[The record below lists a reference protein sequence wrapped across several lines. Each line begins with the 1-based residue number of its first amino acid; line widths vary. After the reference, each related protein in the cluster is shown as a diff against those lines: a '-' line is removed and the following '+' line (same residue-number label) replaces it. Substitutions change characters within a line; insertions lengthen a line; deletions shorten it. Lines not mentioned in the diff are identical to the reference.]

1 MLTKRVPWLLAVIA
15 IFFVL
20 RAPVLAADPAAQL
33 AAGIQEVIT
42 AAVATGPIVAVSGKS
57 VEVEPLRAFY
67 EGRAFAPV
75 WVDATGLNERGQA
88 LLRGFDAA
96 GRDGLVPADYDPG
109 SSARGTG
116 DILHLATTD
125 VGLSAALLR
134 YAFDIRRGRAVPEK
148 MDENQRIA
156 PRPIDPS
163 QVLAGAVAA
172 PDIEAY
178 LALLAPADPFY
189 LGLRQALDRYSAI
202 AVAGG
207 WPAIP
212 AGGKL
217 AVGVTDGR
225 VYDLRRRLQISGDLA
240 GDPLMASSNR
250 FDEGLREGVRRFQQR
265 HGLAATGEVNAATLK
280 DLNVPVAV
288 RINQILINLERAR
301 WLPEDLGDPY
311 VLVNMAAFELDVVQA
326 GKSVLRMAVVV
337 GERDKETP
345 VFSDEISYIEIN
357 PYWNVPKSI
366 AYKEKLP
373 QLRRN
378 PYALVGQNIRVFAPG
393 GGAIDPAT
401 VDWSTVG
408 ASFPYRLRQEP
419 GPKNALGRIKFMF
432 PNPYDVYMHDTPSR
446 SLFKR
451 QVRAFSHG
459 CIRVEKPME
468 LAEFLLGAS
477 WTRTRIQR
485 TIDAGKNVAVALPRP
500 VPVHLVYLTAWV
512 DAAGVL
518 QFRDDLY
525 NRDAR
530 LVAALDASRE

>member
-1 MLTKRVPWLLAVIA
+1 MLTKRVPWLLAILAVVL
-15 IFFVL
+15 VL
-20 RAPVLAADPAAQL
+20 RPPALAADPAAQL
-33 AAGIQEVIT
+33 AAGIQQVIT
-42 AAVATGPIVAVSGKS
+42 TAVATGPIVSVAGKA

-67 EGRAFAPV
+67 EGRAFAPM
-75 WVDATGLNERGQA
+75 WVDATGLNERGIA
-88 LLRGFDAA
+88 LLRGFDGA

-109 SSARGTG
+109 PSVRAGG
-116 DILHLATTD
+116 DIAHLAATD
-125 VGLSAALLR
+125 VALSAALLR
-134 YAFDIRRGRAVPEK
+134 YASDIRRGRAVPEK

-156 PRPIDPS
+156 PRPIDPA
-163 QVLAGAVAA
+163 QVLTMAATA

-189 LGLRQALDRYSAI
+189 LGLRQALDRYTAI
-202 AVAGG
+202 AATGG
-207 WPAIP
+207 WPSIP

-217 AVGVTDGR
+217 AVGATDSR
-225 VYDLRRRLQISGDLA
+225 VHELRRRLQISGDLA
-240 GDPLMASSNR
+240 ADPLAVSNR
-250 FDEGLREGVRRFQQR
+250 FDESLREGVRRFQQR
-265 HGLAATGEVNAATLK
+265 HGLAATGDVNAATLQA
-280 DLNVPVAV
+280 LNVPVAA

-311 VLVNMAAFELDVVQA
+311 VLVNMAAFELDVVEA

-337 GERDKETP
+337 GERDKVTP

-393 GGAIDPAT
+393 GGAIDPGT

-408 ASFPYRLRQEP
+408 ANFPYRLRQEP

-468 LAEFLLGAS
+468 LAEFLLGSGWPAA
-477 WTRTRIQR
+477 RIQR
-485 TIDAGKNVAVALPRP
+485 TIAAGKNVAITLPRP

-530 LVAALDASRE
+530 LVATLDASRE

>member
-1 MLTKRVPWLLAVIA
+1 MLTKRVPWLLAIIA
-15 IFFVL
+15 VFLVL
-20 RAPVLAADPAAQL
+20 RPPALAADPAAQL
-33 AAGIQEVIT
+33 AAGIQQVIT
-42 AAVATGPIVAVSGKS
+42 TAVATGPIVSVSGKA

-67 EGRAFAPV
+67 EGRAFAPM
-75 WVDATGLNERGQA
+75 WVDATGLNERGAA
-88 LLRGFDAA
+88 LLRGFDGS

-109 SSARGTG
+109 PSVRGGG
-116 DILHLATTD
+116 DTAHLAATD
-125 VGLSAALLR
+125 VALTAALLR
-134 YAFDIRRGRAVPEK
+134 YASDIRRGRAVPEK

-156 PRPIDPS
+156 PRPIDPA
-163 QVLAGAVAA
+163 QVLEGAATA
-172 PDIEAY
+172 PDVEAY

-189 LGLRQALDRYSAI
+189 LGLRQALDRYAAI
-202 AVAGG
+202 AASGG

-217 AVGVTDGR
+217 AVGVTDSR
-225 VYDLRRRLQISGDLA
+225 VRELRHRLQISGDLA
-240 GDPLMASSNR
+240 VDPLAVSNR
-250 FDEGLREGVRRFQQR
+250 FDESLREGVQRFQRR
-265 HGLAATGEVNAATLK
+265 HGLTATGEVNAATLK
-280 DLNVPVAV
+280 ALNVPVAA

-401 VDWSTVG
+401 VDWSAVG
-408 ASFPYRLRQEP
+408 ANFPYRLRQEP

-468 LAEFLLGAS
+468 LAEFLLGSGWPRA
-477 WTRTRIQR
+477 RIQR
-485 TIDAGKNVAVALPRP
+485 TIDAGKNVAVTLPRP

-530 LVAALDASRE
+530 LVATLDATRE